1 MTVVEFFAVIF
12 GVVALGFVAA
22 VFAIKRILFIVQP
35 SEVVIISGPR
45 KPGQRVGYRFIRGG
59 RGIRIPFLELIDR
72 MDLTTMGVDVQVR
85 NGYSRDGIPLT
96 IQGVANIKID
106 GNPPGLD
113 NAVEKLMGKTREQI
127 ARIARET
134 LEGNLRGVL
143 ARLTPEQVNEDKESF
158 AGELIEEA
166 EVDLQRLG
174 LVLDTLKIQTVADDI
189 GYLDS
194 IGRAKNAELMKRSR
208 MAEADRKA
216 EAAIRSAENL
226 RQTRT
231 SQIAAEVE
239 TARAQADKRLVD
251 ARTRR
256 AAEIAREES
265 TVLSDIARAQSEL
278 AVQTARIE
286 EVKLTLDAD
295 VVAPA
300 KAYRAQKE
308 AEAKAA
314 VAPIIE
320 DGRASA
326 EGLRKLAARWA
337 ESGDQARE
345 IFLLEKLDA
354 LVKLLVNTVQDVRID
369 RMTVI
374 NEGDRSV
381 AGQSA
386 SLVEQL
392 RSAAGVDLPGLARR
406 VGAGVTGA
414 GPPPVPRVKES

>member
-1 MTVVEFFAVIF
+1 MAEFLGVIV
-12 GVVALGFVAA
+12 GVVVLGFVAGL
-22 VFAIKRILFIVQP
+22 FAIKRILFIVQP

-45 KPGQRVGYRFIRGG
+45 RAGQRVGYRFIRGG

-106 GNPPGLD
+106 GDPPGLD

-174 LVLDTLKIQTVADDI
+174 LVLDTLKIQTVADDV

-194 IGRAKNAELMKRSR
+194 IGRAKNAELVKRSR
-208 MAEADRKA
+208 MAEAERKA
-216 EAAIRSAENL
+216 EAAIRAAENM
-226 RQTRT
+226 RQTRI
-231 SQIAAEVE
+231 SQIAAEVD
-239 TARAQADKRLVD
+239 TARAQADKRLID

-256 AAEIAREES
+256 AAEVAREQS
-265 TVLSDIARAQSEL
+265 TVLSEIARAQSEL

-286 EVKLTLDAD
+286 EVKLALDAD

-308 AEAKAA
+308 AEARAA

-354 LVKLLVNTVQDVRID
+354 LVKLLVDTVQDVSID

-374 NEGDRSV
+374 SEGDHST

-386 SLVEQL
+386 SLVEQV
-392 RSAAGVDLPGLARR
+392 RSATGVDIPAMARR
-406 VGAGVTGA
+406 IGAGVTGA
-414 GPPPVPRVKES
+414 GPPPVPRGPSEG

>member
-1 MTVVEFFAVIF
+1 MAEFLGIVI
-12 GVVALGFVAA
+12 GVVLLGLVAA

-59 RGIRIPFLELIDR
+59 RGVRIPFLELVDR

-85 NGYSRDGIPLT
+85 NGYSRDGIPLN

-106 GNPPGLD
+106 GDPPGLD
-113 NAVEKLMGKTREQI
+113 NAVEKLMGKSREQI

-174 LVLDTLKIQTVADDI
+174 LVLDTLKIQTVADDV

-194 IGRAKNAELMKRSR
+194 IGRAKNAELVKRAR
-208 MAEADRKA
+208 IAEAERKA
-216 EAAIRSAENL
+216 EAAIRSAANMQ
-226 RQTRT
+226 QTRV
-231 SQIAAEVE
+231 SQILAEVE
-239 TARAQADKRLVD
+239 TARAQSEKRLID
-251 ARTRR
+251 ARTQR
-256 AAEIAREES
+256 AAEVAREES
-265 TVLSDIARAQSEL
+265 VVLSDIARAESEL

-286 EVKLTLDAD
+286 EVKLALDAD

-308 AEAKAA
+308 AEARAA
-314 VAPIIE
+314 VAPIVE
-320 DGRASA
+320 DGKASA

-345 IFLLEKLDA
+345 IFLLEKLDS
-354 LVKLLVNTVQDVRID
+354 LVKLLVDTVQDVSID
-369 RMTVI
+369 RMTI
-374 NEGDRSV
+374 IGEGDATTAGRS
-381 AGQSA
+381 AK
-386 SLVEQL
+386 LVEQL
-392 RSAAGVDLPGLARR
+392 RSATGVDLADLARR
-406 VGAGVTGA
+406 VGAGVTGS
-414 GPPPVPRVKES
+414 GPPPVPRREPPTR

>member
-1 MTVVEFFAVIF
+1 VAEFFGVIL
-12 GVVALGFVAA
+12 GVVILGFVAA

-45 KPGQRVGYRFIRGG
+45 RAGQRVGYRFIRGG

-226 RQTRT
+226 RQTRV

-256 AAEIAREES
+256 AAEVAREQS
-265 TVLSDIARAQSEL
+265 TVLSEIARAESEL

-326 EGLRKLAARWA
+326 EGLRKLAARWK

-354 LVKLLVNTVQDVRID
+354 LVKLLVDTVQDVRID

-374 NEGDRSV
+374 NEGDHSA

-392 RSAAGVDLPGLARR
+392 RSATGVDLPGLARR

-414 GPPPVPRVKES
+414 GPPPVPRGKEG

>member
-1 MTVVEFFAVIF
+1 VAEFLGVIV
-12 GVVALGFVAA
+12 GVVVLGFVAGL
-22 VFAIKRILFIVQP
+22 FAIKRILFIVQP

-45 KPGQRVGYRFIRGG
+45 RAGQRVGYRFIRGG

-106 GNPPGLD
+106 GDPPGLD

-174 LVLDTLKIQTVADDI
+174 LVLDTLKIQTVADDV

-194 IGRAKNAELMKRSR
+194 IGRAKNAELVKRSR
-208 MAEADRKA
+208 MAEAERKA
-216 EAAIRSAENL
+216 EAAIRAAENM
-226 RQTRT
+226 RQTRI
-231 SQIAAEVE
+231 SQIAAEVD
-239 TARAQADKRLVD
+239 TARAQADKRLID

-256 AAEIAREES
+256 AAEVAREQS
-265 TVLSDIARAQSEL
+265 TVLSEIARAQSEL

-286 EVKLTLDAD
+286 EVKLALDAD

-308 AEAKAA
+308 AEARAA

-354 LVKLLVNTVQDVRID
+354 LVKLLVDTVQDVSID

-374 NEGDRSV
+374 SEGDHST

-386 SLVEQL
+386 SLVEQV
-392 RSAAGVDLPGLARR
+392 RSATGVDIPAMARR
-406 VGAGVTGA
+406 IGAGVTGA
-414 GPPPVPRVKES
+414 GPPPVPRGPSEG